1 MLIDSHCHLPD
12 DFKLIDQILENALQ
26 NDVNYVVNI
35 GTDLEENEKVMK
47 TSTAFENV
55 FGVIGIYPHSHRD
68 KPIDSLIVE
77 LEKQL
82 QSKPARIVAIGECG
96 IDITAWE
103 QQRPVPDQIQLF
115 EQQLELAKKY
125 ALPVVIHNRNGNE
138 QVFNALKKHE
148 GSVTGVA
155 HCFDDDWETAKRYL
169 DLNFFISFS
178 GFITYNSKKHL
189 LDVVRNVPD
198 DKFVI
203 ETDAPYILPKG
214 ITEKPNEPKNVKMV
228 ARKIAEVK
236 QKSYE
241 EISDLSVKNTLRLFT
256 TMKLNY
262 DTEK

>member
-26 NDVNYVVNI
+26 NEVNYVVNI
-35 GTDLEENEKVMK
+35 GTDLQENSKVIETSEKYG
-47 TSTAFENV
+47 NV

-77 LEKQL
+77 LEKQIKAK
-82 QSKPARIVAIGECG
+82 SARIVAIGECG
-96 IDITAWE
+96 IDITEWSE
-103 QQRPVPDQIQLF
+103 QRSVADQIQLF

-125 ALPVVIHNRNGNE
+125 ELPVVIHNRSGNE
-138 QVFNALKKHE
+138 QVFSALNKYS
-148 GSVTGVA
+148 GDITGVA
-155 HCFDDDWETAKRYL
+155 HCFDDNWEIAKRYL

-189 LDVVRNVPD
+189 LDVARNVPD

-203 ETDAPYILPKG
+203 ETDSPYILPKG
-214 ITEKPNEPKNVKMV
+214 VSEKPNEPKNVKMV

-241 EISDLSVKNTLRLFT
+241 EISDLSVGNTLKLFP
-256 TMKLNY
+256 TMEIKL
-262 DTEK
+262 